1 MKIGIIG
8 ATGKQGKLILE
19 EAHARGHD
27 VTAIVRHPEKVNRE
41 EVTVLQRDIFDVQ
54 MEDLIGLDVVVDAFN
69 APAGEEEEHVTSLQ
83 ALIAA
88 LEYLPGTRLLVVG
101 GAGSLY
107 ADPGKTIRVMETEGF
122 PEAYKPT
129 ATNMANALNILKDS
143 NVNWTYISPSAF
155 FDPNGNRTEKYT
167 EGEETLLLNSEGE
180 SYISYADYAIALVDE
195 IEQQKH
201 LRERYTVVGE
211 RI

>member
-167 EGEETLLLNSEGE
+167 EGEETLLLNSEG
-180 SYISYADYAIALVDE
+180 
-195 IEQQKH
+195 
-201 LRERYTVVGE
+201 
-211 RI
+211 

>member
-1 MKIGIIG
+1 LKIGIIG